1 MNEMFVGYGSAHI
14 LIAPSRKMGHT
25 PSHPNQ
31 KRRAVLRG
39 SLAAPVV
46 LTVSSPAAAVS
57 SLRKCLNNQNARNAE
72 PFISA
77 SADTWL
83 RKPVDVH
90 KLEKSEGKDKDKDK
104 DKDNKGWAQGG
115 GPDKKTTDWVYFDE
129 GLRDYVTVAAPHR
142 RQDIGPLMNGWKKVA
157 TEKRWGLVWVDE
169 NSGTPYSRLQI
180 QRPTGYTA
188 CTNSCY
194 TSFNSGSGAG

>member
-1 MNEMFVGYGSAHI
+1 MFVGYEPALI
-14 LIAPSRKMGHT
+14 LIATSRKMGHT

-72 PFISA
+72 PFINA

-90 KLEKSEGKDKDKDK
+90 KLEKSEGNDKDGTK
-104 DKDNKGWAQGG
+104 GG

-129 GLRDYVTVAAPHR
+129 GLRDYVTVAAPHM
-142 RQDIGPLMNGWKKVA
+142 RQNIGPLMNGWKKVA

-194 TSFNSGSGAG
+194 TSFSSGSGAG